1 MFALLL
7 GGYGHLIAQSDPQ
20 LLTIGRPGTMRVQAE
35 NAYDTASG
43 KMIDYKRIAVMAEK
57 TRWVLVGESHDN
69 PWHHQ
74 AQAKVIEALVARG
87 RDVIVGFEMFTRPV
101 QPKLADFSMGW
112 QTDEQFI
119 KESEWKTQW
128 GFDYLLYKPIFDTI
142 RQHRLPMVGLNV
154 PRDWVRRVGKD
165 GYSAL
170 TSEERAQLPGDLD
183 LNNMDHRNIFTA
195 LMGGHPMTGAR
206 GENIYSAQVLWD
218 TGMADTAIKAMDQRK
233 FDKRPVMV
241 ILAGIGHVMYGQGI
255 MYRINKRT
263 SENGL
268 TVACV
273 EGDTN
278 TEVSRGIGDVVIAT
292 KSPERK

>member
-7 GGYGHLIAQSDPQ
+7 GGYGHLIAQSDPH

-43 KMIDYKRIAVMAEK
+43 KKIDFKRIAAMADK

-87 RDVIVGFEMFTRPV
+87 RDVIVGFEMFTRPI

-119 KESEWKTQW
+119 KESEWKSQW
-128 GFDYLLYKPIFDTI
+128 GFDYLLYKPIFDMI

-170 TSEERAQLPGDLD
+170 TADERAQLPGDLD
-183 LNNMDHRNIFTA
+183 LTNADHRNIFTA

-241 ILAGIGHVMYGQGI
+241 VLAGIGHVMYGQGI

-263 SENGL
+263 GETGI

-273 EGDTN
+273 EGDASV
-278 TEVSRGIGDVVIAT
+278 EVARGIGDVVIAT